1 MNHIPKEFLPS
12 QIGKTRKIFLKNGS
26 SISTKWKKENEYII
40 RYKPENY
47 ADYYSPYFLFKFKNG
62 NLKKTIPF
70 PNKRS
75 FIYIL
80 IILIGF
86 IIIKNVSPD
95 LYLTLFSFSM
105 VSVLIFQVV
114 VGIASYQKIR
124 NNVFKESKVE
134 SKNSN
139 ILIS

>member
-12 QIGKTRKIFLKNGS
+12 QIGETRKIFLKNGS

-40 RYKPENY
+40 RYKPENHT
-47 ADYYSPYFLFKFKNG
+47 DYYSPYFLFKFKKG
-62 NLKKTIPF
+62 NLKRIIPF

-75 FIYIL
+75 FLYML
-80 IILIGF
+80 IILIGV
-86 IIIKNVSPD
+86 IIIKDVSPN

-114 VGIASYQKIR
+114 VGIASYQKIK

-134 SKNSN
+134 SKN
-139 ILIS
+139 